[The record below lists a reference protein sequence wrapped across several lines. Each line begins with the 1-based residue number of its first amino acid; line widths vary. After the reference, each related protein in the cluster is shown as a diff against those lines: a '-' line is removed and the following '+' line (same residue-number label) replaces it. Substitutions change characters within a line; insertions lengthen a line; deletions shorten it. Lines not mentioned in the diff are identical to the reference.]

1 MNTPAF
7 LALAALTAT
16 SFAQTGSAYEK
27 AAGIRYPKIDL
38 AEASLEDAVAF
49 LRKASAPLAPD
60 KVSFNLVIQP
70 GKSAPKPIT
79 LHLANI
85 PAPEAVRYCAEA
97 AGYNVRWSGGF
108 AVISDQN
115 PPVLPDVAFL
125 AGGVGFAKK
134 MSGVVFPRLD
144 FRASTTRE
152 ALEFVAKKARELA
165 PAGPILNIVVQSPI
179 AAKAAISAKPIPGLE
194 GAVII
199 AGLDPAPAAPAPSAT
214 QSPEIGERE
223 LTLTVN
229 NTPVPEL
236 LRIIAFLTGTTV
248 RWDSNAVVLGDKG
261 SEKRPEVVNTVAI
274 KGRLIM
280 EKLGSIEIPKLEF
293 REAKMSECAAFLS
306 KKLKELDPDG
316 KGFNL
321 LVSGASS
328 DQMLT
333 FKLDKIPAL
342 EALRYMAELSGTDL
356 RIEHNALVF
365 QAK

>member
-27 AAGIRYPKIDL
+27 AASIRYPKLDF

-49 LRKASAPLAPD
+49 LRKASAPRATD
-60 KVSFNLVIQP
+60 KTSFNLVIQP
-70 GKSAPKPIT
+70 GKSVPKPIT

-108 AVISDQN
+108 AILSEQN
-115 PPVLPDVAFL
+115 PPALPDVTFL
-125 AGGVGFAKK
+125 AGGVGLAKK
-134 MSGVVFPRLD
+134 MSGVVFPRLE
-144 FRASTTRE
+144 FRNSTTRE
-152 ALEFVAKKARELA
+152 ALEFVSKKARDLA
-165 PAGPILNIVVQSPI
+165 PTGPILNIVVQSPI

-194 GAVII
+194 GTVIV
-199 AGLDPAPAAPAPSAT
+199 AGLEPPPAPVPATTEA
-214 QSPEIGERE
+214 PEIGERE

-236 LRIIAFLTGTTV
+236 LRIIALLTGTTV

-261 SEKRPEVVNTVAI
+261 CEKRPEVVNTVAI
-274 KGRLIM
+274 KGKLIM
-280 EKLGSIEIPKLEF
+280 EKLANIEIPKLEF
-293 REAKMSECAAFLS
+293 REAKMSECADFFS
-306 KKLKELDPDG
+306 KKLKELDIEG

-321 LVSGASS
+321 LASGASA
-328 DQMLT
+328 DRMLT

-365 QAK
+365 QPR